1 MDDQQSTQLE
11 LLQNLLSDNKALTKE
26 AKLQLS
32 LVENLEREKKAKTNE
47 LRNIQREAQLC
58 KERDDLNARRNTAL
72 ARENRLL
79 RQRCDEIS
87 TEKMRM
93 QKTLEEKIV
102 SMEASYEE
110 QLEDAGWANDRLG
123 IDIVVKET
131 KLKKI
136 QKDCKHLVERNRQ
149 IRKLIKPTSS

>member
-1 MDDQQSTQLE
+1 
-11 LLQNLLSDNKALTKE
+11 
-26 AKLQLS
+26 
-32 LVENLEREKKAKTNE
+32 
-47 LRNIQREAQLC
+47 
-58 KERDDLNARRNTAL
+58 
-72 ARENRLL
+72 
-79 RQRCDEIS
+79 
-87 TEKMRM
+87 M
-93 QKTLEEKIV
+93 QKSLEEKIV